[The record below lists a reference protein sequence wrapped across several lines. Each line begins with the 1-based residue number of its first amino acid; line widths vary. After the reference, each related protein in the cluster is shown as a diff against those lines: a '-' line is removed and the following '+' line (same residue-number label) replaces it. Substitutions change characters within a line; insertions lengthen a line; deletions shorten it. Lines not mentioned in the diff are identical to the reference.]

1 MLRDGHFLTQ
11 CFNLNTA
18 VSGADMLTAGQSR
31 MRWKANVSREEG
43 RTSEEMWWR
52 EGSRSLMSCCM
63 CDSKK
68 ITGEDGFTL
77 KGLPRP
83 VNCTVNLRQNK
94 QCCV

>member
-68 ITGEDGFTL
+68 NNRRRRFHAEGFAKTSKL
-77 KGLPRP
+77 YSESKA
-83 VNCTVNLRQNK
+83 K
-94 QCCV
+94 